1 MGALTWAALAIEEST
16 DIEED
21 VISIANQTQ
30 KVIRVHPQDL
40 PPKKDT
46 TGSQMNSP
54 FIQVQTLRP
63 ATASGSSQRQYVD
76 SKQMRKRRPRPAKLL
91 GGNVAASG
99 EDATQPALKYELKAF
114 PKQKLKQQKQ
124 LNLDARG
131 AGELS
136 AGRQVEQLKQVEVGG
151 QVLPVQMTPG
161 PYPIYYVVSKTNG
174 RFGKF
179 PIKSFQSPAEFAKY
193 LVKSKAEPIGRDQ
206 RFEVILWSTRSIF
219 SKSKL
224 KSKLLA
230 PKRSRNYNIINAYCR
245 NKPMSKIS

>member
-1 MGALTWAALAIEEST
+1 MFGSHRFMLCFFCLGAVISVSLAIEESS

-40 PPKKDT
+40 PPKKDN
-46 TGSQMNSP
+46 TGSQMNSA
-54 FIQVQTLRP
+54 FFQIQTLRP
-63 ATASGSSQRQYVD
+63 PTGSASGSGPVSGQRQYVD

-91 GGNVAASG
+91 GGNGNGNVAASG
-99 EDATQPALKYELKAF
+99 EDETQPALKYQLKAF

-124 LNLDARG
+124 LNLDARSA
-131 AGELS
+131 AGE
-136 AGRQVEQLKQVEVGG
+136 QVDRMDQVEVQG

-179 PIKSFQSPAEFAKY
+179 PIKSFRSPSEFAKY
-193 LVKSKAEPIGRDQ
+193 LVKSKAEPIARDQ
-206 RFEVILWSTRSIF
+206 RFEMIL
-219 SKSKL
+219 
-224 KSKLLA
+224 
-230 PKRSRNYNIINAYCR
+230 
-245 NKPMSKIS
+245 

>member
-1 MGALTWAALAIEEST
+1 MFGNHRLMLFCFCLGALTWASLAIEEST

-30 KVIRVHPQDL
+30 KVIRVHPHDL

-63 ATASGSSQRQYVD
+63 ATATGSGSSQRQYVD

-91 GGNVAASG
+91 GGNVVAASG

-131 AGELS
+131 AGDLS
-136 AGRQVEQLKQVEVGG
+136 AGQQLEQVKQVEVGG

-206 RFEVILWSTRSIF
+206 RFEVIL
-219 SKSKL
+219 
-224 KSKLLA
+224 
-230 PKRSRNYNIINAYCR
+230 
-245 NKPMSKIS
+245 

>member
-1 MGALTWAALAIEEST
+1 LFKIFQLCFFCLVALTSVSLAIEESS

-40 PPKKDT
+40 PPKKDN
-46 TGSQMNSP
+46 TGSQMNSA
-54 FIQVQTLRP
+54 FFQIQTLRP
-63 ATASGSSQRQYVD
+63 ATESKPRQYVD

-91 GGNVAASG
+91 GGEGSG

-124 LNLDARG
+124 LNLDARQ
-131 AGELS
+131 
-136 AGRQVEQLKQVEVGG
+136 QVDRVEVQG

-179 PIKSFQSPAEFAKY
+179 PIKSFRSPSEFAKY
-193 LVKSKAEPIGRDQ
+193 LVKSKAEPIARDQ
-206 RFEVILWSTRSIF
+206 RFEVIL
-219 SKSKL
+219 
-224 KSKLLA
+224 
-230 PKRSRNYNIINAYCR
+230 
-245 NKPMSKIS
+245 

>member
-1 MGALTWAALAIEEST
+1 VISVSLAIEESS

-40 PPKKDT
+40 PPKKDN
-46 TGSQMNSP
+46 TGSQMNSA
-54 FIQVQTLRP
+54 FFQIQTLRP
-63 ATASGSSQRQYVD
+63 PTGSASASGSGPVSGQRQYVD

-91 GGNVAASG
+91 GGNGNGNVAASG
-99 EDATQPALKYELKAF
+99 EDETQPALKYQLKAF

-124 LNLDARG
+124 LNLDARSA
-131 AGELS
+131 AGE
-136 AGRQVEQLKQVEVGG
+136 QVEEVQG

-179 PIKSFQSPAEFAKY
+179 PIKSFRSPSEFAKY
-193 LVKSKAEPIGRDQ
+193 LVKSKAEPIARDQ
-206 RFEVILWSTRSIF
+206 RFEMIL
-219 SKSKL
+219 
-224 KSKLLA
+224 
-230 PKRSRNYNIINAYCR
+230 
-245 NKPMSKIS
+245 

>member
-1 MGALTWAALAIEEST
+1 MFGNHRLMLFCFCLVALTWACLAIEEST

-54 FIQVQTLRP
+54 FIQ
-63 ATASGSSQRQYVD
+63 
-76 SKQMRKRRPRPAKLL
+76 
-91 GGNVAASG
+91 
-99 EDATQPALKYELKAF
+99 
-114 PKQKLKQQKQ
+114 KLKQQKQ

-136 AGRQVEQLKQVEVGG
+136 AGRQVEQVKQVEVGG

-206 RFEVILWSTRSIF
+206 RFEVIL
-219 SKSKL
+219 
-224 KSKLLA
+224 
-230 PKRSRNYNIINAYCR
+230 
-245 NKPMSKIS
+245 

>member
-1 MGALTWAALAIEEST
+1 MFDNHRLMLLCFCLGAMISVSLAIEESS

-40 PPKKDT
+40 PPKKDN
-46 TGSQMNSP
+46 TGSQTNSA
-54 FIQVQTLRP
+54 FFQIQTLRP
-63 ATASGSSQRQYVD
+63 STAGSQSGSKSGAGQRQYVD
-76 SKQMRKRRPRPAKLL
+76 SKQMRKRRTRPAKMLD
-91 GGNVAASG
+91 GNVAASG

-124 LNLDARG
+124 LNLDTRL
-131 AGELS
+131 AGE
-136 AGRQVEQLKQVEVGG
+136 GVVVGQG

-179 PIKSFQSPAEFAKY
+179 PIKAFRSPSEFAKY
-193 LVKSKAEPIGRDQ
+193 LVKSKAEPIARDE
-206 RFEVILWSTRSIF
+206 RFEVIL
-219 SKSKL
+219 
-224 KSKLLA
+224 
-230 PKRSRNYNIINAYCR
+230 
-245 NKPMSKIS
+245 

>member
-1 MGALTWAALAIEEST
+1 MFGNHRLMLFCFCLVALTWACLAIEEST

-91 GGNVAASG
+91 GGNVAAS
-99 EDATQPALKYELKAF
+99 ETKAAEATEL
-114 PKQKLKQQKQ
+114 
-124 LNLDARG
+124 
-131 AGELS
+131 
-136 AGRQVEQLKQVEVGG
+136 GR
-151 QVLPVQMTPG
+151 
-161 PYPIYYVVSKTNG
+161 
-174 RFGKF
+174 
-179 PIKSFQSPAEFAKY
+179 
-193 LVKSKAEPIGRDQ
+193 
-206 RFEVILWSTRSIF
+206 
-219 SKSKL
+219 
-224 KSKLLA
+224 
-230 PKRSRNYNIINAYCR
+230 
-245 NKPMSKIS
+245 

>member
-1 MGALTWAALAIEEST
+1 MFGSHRLMLCFLCLSAVISVSLAIEESS

-30 KVIRVHPQDL
+30 KVIRVHPHDL
-40 PPKKDT
+40 PPKKDN
-46 TGSQMNSP
+46 TGSQMNSA
-54 FIQVQTLRP
+54 FFQIQTLRP
-63 ATASGSSQRQYVD
+63 PTGSASGSGSVSGSGQRQYVD

-91 GGNVAASG
+91 GGNGSGNVAASG

-124 LNLDARG
+124 LNLDARSA
-131 AGELS
+131 AGEQ
-136 AGRQVEQLKQVEVGG
+136 ADRVDRVEVQG

-179 PIKSFQSPAEFAKY
+179 PIKSFRSPSEFAKY
-193 LVKSKAEPIGRDQ
+193 LVKSKAEPIARDQ
-206 RFEVILWSTRSIF
+206 RFEVIL
-219 SKSKL
+219 
-224 KSKLLA
+224 
-230 PKRSRNYNIINAYCR
+230 
-245 NKPMSKIS
+245 